1 MDLLLVS
8 EQFLEAECLELSQ
21 NVASILS
28 INSLGK
34 TISECKKF
42 ETGVHFSG
50 LQLLMD

>member
-1 MDLLLVS
+1 MNLLLVS

-34 TISECKKF
+34 TIPECKSMRLEF
-42 ETGVHFSG
+42 TSQGYSF
-50 LQLLMD
+50 